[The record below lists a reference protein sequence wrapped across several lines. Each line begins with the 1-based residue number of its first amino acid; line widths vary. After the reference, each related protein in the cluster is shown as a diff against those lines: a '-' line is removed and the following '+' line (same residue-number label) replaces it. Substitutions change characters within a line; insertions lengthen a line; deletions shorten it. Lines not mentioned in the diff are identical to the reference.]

1 MLVANI
7 CFAHLHTNA
16 IVITIHGL
24 HYVTAIVS
32 IFVTLN
38 LFINKCFSFV
48 GEEARGDNFTNM
60 RYRFQKSHLVS
71 RRGSDTYLS
80 PNLSKM
86 SSPSAILELSQQT
99 RSRVDEYQR
108 PRGNPRGSSS
118 LARSAPLRLAGFCF
132 LH

>member
-80 PNLSKM
+80 PQSKQDVFTVRHIGTL
-86 SSPSAILELSQQT
+86 AA
-99 RSRVDEYQR
+99 DEISCR
-108 PRGNPRGSSS
+108 
-118 LARSAPLRLAGFCF
+118 
-132 LH
+132 